1 MLCNTVIFYDIE
13 NLLAM
18 FADKKN
24 TTLNLS
30 EIYRRV
36 LEIEGVEGVS
46 IQRAY
51 ADWALPIPRHLR
63 NSVLQMGIEP
73 VQVFNSN
80 PYDKVKNASD
90 VNLIIDVVDLIAK
103 RPEIEFYV
111 IASGDGIFTFLAK
124 KLHEYGKR
132 VIGCGF
138 DKITNSIFRAAC
150 DHFISLEKNEKI
162 LYTHKRNINDDTP
175 TDVMVVADTPAKP
188 TNSPSPKTVPVKSKI
203 PAPKFPKTK
212 YSEVLQQ
219 SNLQIWKDT
228 GDTAG
233 CMHMFKT
240 LLETMFVEETRSLV
254 DMEVSIFMTYVNY
267 YIPNFK
273 ATKHGFKSLV
283 DFLQFVLTGSPFC
296 IYSVKENVLRIA
308 PRDLASNTPLD
319 DVEGILIVCEDG
331 SRHESLFTVPD
342 EASFI
347 YTIQEEKNE
356 PIVIADEKIE
366 KTEKTEKVAKVERI
380 TKVKKAEKSN
390 KPNKTEKLEKIEK
403 IETVEAP
410 KVEKVEKPSVLRNKK
425 KRPEQ
430 TPPPAPLKVVE
441 PATISMEAD
450 DGSIRRY
457 AKNVFIEL
465 SESDAL
471 STSEVKRLTTA
482 EYAKT
487 TFGIRSPVLREVNSR
502 SNIEEERMSNGKP
515 KYWKELFTF
524 GRKTYIVYKEW
535 AEPSRE
541 RITTWFESVKPKSR
555 R

>member
-36 LEIEGVEGVS
+36 LEIEGVAGVS

-73 VQVFNSN
+73 VQIFNSN

-150 DHFISLEKNEKI
+150 DHFISLEKNEKT
-162 LYTHKRNINDDTP
+162 LYTHKRTINDDTP
-175 TDVMVVADTPAKP
+175 TDVMVVADTPPKPANTPQKP
-188 TNSPSPKTVPVKSKI
+188 TKSKV

-212 YSEVLQQ
+212 YSEVLIQAGI
-219 SNLQIWKDT
+219 QIWKDT
-228 GDTAG
+228 GDTSG
-233 CMHMFKT
+233 CMHMFRT

-308 PRDLASNTPLD
+308 PRELAGGTPLE

-331 SRHESLFTVPD
+331 SRHESLFSVP
-342 EASFI
+342 EEESFI
-347 YTIQEEKNE
+347 YTITPPIIPTVQAEKNE
-356 PIVIADEKIE
+356 TIVVAEIVNEQ
-366 KTEKTEKVAKVERI
+366 TEKM
-380 TKVKKAEKSN
+380 KKAEE
-390 KPNKTEKLEKIEK
+390 KPRKEKIKTEILKTSK
-403 IETVEAP
+403 
-410 KVEKVEKPSVLRNKK
+410 NKK
-425 KRPEQ
+425 KTSEP
-430 TPPPAPLKVVE
+430 TPPKDSVSIEV
-441 PATISMEAD
+441 D
-450 DGSIRRY
+450 DGSIRRF
-457 AKNVFIEL
+457 AKNIFTEL
-465 SESDAL
+465 SEADAL
-471 STSEVKRLTTA
+471 STSEVKRLTTP

-515 KYWKELFTF
+515 KYWKEIFTF
-524 GRKTYIVYKEW
+524 GRKTFLVYKEW

-541 RITTWFESVKPKSR
+541 RIATWFESVKPKTR